1 MAKVNSNSGNG
12 NVATSKKFSYKELL
26 AKAMGTTPDKVQTVE
41 EITKGTDELFK
52 KAQEK
57 MNELYAGD
65 APFVPYKAPVKKN
78 GKTSQEVMAEIEAQ
92 IIDKENADD
101 AEEIEIVEVVPVVGK
116 KKVIAQNSAQA
127 QKLLSKK
134 SMEAPAPVVPDETT
148 LLSRRTGISKAKAEK
163 IIEATPTPVVRT
175 RTTTAT
181 PLSKMTVAQLKEM
194 KGKISDV
201 QLNKYLKIAS
211 KRDGVELT
219 QVAPA
224 KEVKEEPITRT
235 RTNNPKPAPESK
247 PTDAVSD
254 LISKGK
260 AKENRATLNELLLK
274 VKGMTLAK
282 VEESTGHLDDKE
294 VVDLISKIKEVPV
307 SKPTSKPEKKMQRTT
322 GNPSKTPL
330 SKMTLAELQEVKGTI
345 SDVQWNKYFKIAS
358 KREGGVAET
367 IPTKGKAKTEVK
379 EEKKVTRTR
388 KITTAPA
395 PEKEVPNAQD
405 IFKLAVDLY
414 AKLGAFLNS
423 FEGFVK

>member
-1 MAKVNSNSGNG
+1 MAKANSNSANG
-12 NVATSKKFSYKELL
+12 NSVATGKKFSYKELL
-26 AKAMGTTPDKVQTVE
+26 AKAMGTTPDKVTVSTDVVKGVDDLYKKSMDKINAKPDAGLSLSDGE
-41 EITKGTDELFK
+41 KRAKERTANRTANEIL
-52 KAQEK
+52 A
-57 MNELYAGD
+57 
-65 APFVPYKAPVKKN
+65 
-78 GKTSQEVMAEIEAQ
+78 EVETVILERENSEDGAE
-92 IIDKENADD
+92 D
-101 AEEIEIVEVVPVVGK
+101 IEIIEVVPVKG

-127 QKLLSKK
+127 QKLLSKVAQTKEVKEEKK
-134 SMEAPAPVVPDETT
+134 SPKAKVEPEPKEAPA
-148 LLSRRTGISKAKAEK
+148 
-163 IIEATPTPVVRT
+163 PVVRT

-224 KEVKEEPITRT
+224 KEVKEAPESKAPITRT
-235 RTNNPKPAPESK
+235 RTNVSK
-247 PTDAVSD
+247 PDVVAD

-274 VKGMTLAK
+274 LKGMSLAK
-282 VEESTGHLDDKE
+282 VEESAGHLDDKE
-294 VVDLISKIKEVPV
+294 VVDLIFKIKEAPAPE
-307 SKPTSKPEKKMQRTT
+307 SKGKEKAKPTASAPASKKAN
-322 GNPSKTPL
+322 GSTPL
-330 SKMTLAELQEVKGTI
+330 SKMTMAELQEVKGTI
-345 SDVQWNKYFKIAS
+345 SDVQWNKYAKIAS

-388 KITTAPA
+388 KITTALA
-395 PEKEVPNAQD
+395 PEKEVPNAQE

-414 AKLGAFLNS
+414 GKLGAFLTA